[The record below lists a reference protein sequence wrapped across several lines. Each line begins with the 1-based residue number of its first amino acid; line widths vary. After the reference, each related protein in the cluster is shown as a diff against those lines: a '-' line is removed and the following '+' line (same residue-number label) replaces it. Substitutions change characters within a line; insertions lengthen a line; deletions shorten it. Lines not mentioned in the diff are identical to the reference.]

1 MFSCEEFRI
10 ELSNLVDGELSPEL
24 RRLLEHHL
32 ADCGA
37 CRVLYDSTRKTL
49 TILSDAGAVELAP
62 EVSERLA
69 ARILS
74 AWKSETEKPG

>member
-1 MFSCEEFRI
+1 VFSCEEFRI

-32 ADCGA
+32 ADCGV

-49 TILSDAGAVELAP
+49 TILSDAGAFELAP

-69 ARILS
+69 ARILA
-74 AWKSETEKPG
+74 AWKGETEDLG